1 MTRLSLSWFN
11 PIKEIPAVTKVLNLW
26 SWFLERIRGRKTNR
40 SWNNSPK
47 DMPLIPTHKSPANRG
62 FQVVV
67 MNERRGAL
75 QYDLSPRKF
84 RIGMIGGL
92 VIVCLSLLG
101 AYSVGRIVWGHFFV
115 ETSVN
120 NGRTSRVSS
129 QYSQKDQ
136 GPTDLSSSPAGY
148 SNAAAFGT
156 ARKET
161 VSDQRNYSEDE
172 ARTDRSALSMQST
185 EKLEGDLSSSLHT
198 HQTPGLTPGSASS
211 QRSGSFTDASSTGR
225 AQSTLS
231 PQTETS
237 PVTIVNFNAQD
248 VTVKPTGH
256 GNGTLNFR
264 LIRDNPEIV
273 FSGYLFVFV
282 EMQDKKGENR
292 IYVYPDKTRLGEGDL
307 PSDFREGESISFK
320 NNSRV
325 ELPYGD
331 VRPGSGLARVSILLY
346 NDQGKI
352 VFQRGFEKMELVMA
366 GSSGTQQVEENKP
379 KTTDRRRAL

>member
-1 MTRLSLSWFN
+1 
-11 PIKEIPAVTKVLNLW
+11 
-26 SWFLERIRGRKTNR
+26 
-40 SWNNSPK
+40 
-47 DMPLIPTHKSPANRG
+47 
-62 FQVVV
+62 
-67 MNERRGAL
+67 
-75 QYDLSPRKF
+75 
-84 RIGMIGGL
+84 
-92 VIVCLSLLG
+92 
-101 AYSVGRIVWGHFFV
+101 
-115 ETSVN
+115 
-120 NGRTSRVSS
+120 
-129 QYSQKDQ
+129 
-136 GPTDLSSSPAGY
+136 
-148 SNAAAFGT
+148 
-156 ARKET
+156 
-161 VSDQRNYSEDE
+161 
-172 ARTDRSALSMQST
+172 
-185 EKLEGDLSSSLHT
+185 
-198 HQTPGLTPGSASS
+198 
-211 QRSGSFTDASSTGR
+211 
-225 AQSTLS
+225 
-231 PQTETS
+231 
-237 PVTIVNFNAQD
+237 

-264 LIRDNPEIV
+264 LIRDHPEIV

-352 VFQRGFEKMELVMA
+352 VFQRGFEKKELVMA